1 MGSKWSKVINQ
12 RNENPCYGKR
22 HYSEGHRFESR
33 ASKMPFEI
41 SGKVYSY
48 EHIVK
53 DFVHQKS
60 ERCALIAICVYVS
73 DVLRWARTQLSWQ
86 KVSFATFSKWL
97 KGWEGCGSKIKTG
110 HQIFFSIRATL
121 EDENLNFLKWIKTS
135 FDDIRRFFHFLPLY
149 PGDRLLRIFTRSN
162 RIVLISILT
171 WPLSSKMTNIVIG
184 SFPIVM

>member
-1 MGSKWSKVINQ
+1 MDI
-12 RNENPCYGKR
+12 
-22 HYSEGHRFESR
+22 
-33 ASKMPFEI
+33 
-41 SGKVYSY
+41 
-48 EHIVK
+48 
-53 DFVHQKS
+53 VHQKS
-60 ERCALIAICVYVS
+60 ERCAWIVFCVYVL

-149 PGDRLLRIFTRSN
+149 PGDRLLRIFTQSN

-171 WPLSSKMTNIVIG
+171 WPLSSKMTNIVIE
-184 SFPIVM
+184 SFPIVMWRFFRRGPSPASFWLYYCKAFYQLKYSDQTVMFVSSWLGLSSHSG